1 MLCNSLLDR
10 FHKIGYTFL
19 YNEIGQFVTI
29 LSVNKTR
36 DLIKRWPHFCGHFL
50 LLRSRVCDRIF
61 LLGENIMK
69 NTRFITHSAIF
80 AALYAAL
87 TYAQY
92 LLWPGSTSMA
102 IQVRI
107 SEALCVFAFFTPA
120 AVPGL
125 TLGCLIFNL
134 TFAGTLP
141 LDWLVGTLA
150 TLIAAEG
157 MWLTRKLTV
166 KGYPLLGMLLPA
178 VTNALLVGWELT
190 VYIGESSF
198 WYNALFVALGEL
210 IALLAVGSV
219 VFYAVKARGLDQK
232 LFA

>member
-1 MLCNSLLDR
+1 
-10 FHKIGYTFL
+10 
-19 YNEIGQFVTI
+19 
-29 LSVNKTR
+29 
-36 DLIKRWPHFCGHFL
+36 
-50 LLRSRVCDRIF
+50 
-61 LLGENIMK
+61 MK
-69 NTRFITHSAIF
+69 NTRFITRSAIF

-120 AVPGL
+120 AIPGL
-125 TLGCLIFNL
+125 TLGCLLFNL

-141 LDWLVGTLA
+141 MDWLVGTLA

-157 MWLTRKLTV
+157 MWLTRNITI

-178 VTNALLVGWELT
+178 VTNAILVGWELT
-190 VYIGESSF
+190 FYIGEASF

-210 IALLAVGSV
+210 IALLTVGSV
-219 VFYAVKARGLDQK
+219 VFFTVKMRGLDKK

>member
-1 MLCNSLLDR
+1 
-10 FHKIGYTFL
+10 
-19 YNEIGQFVTI
+19 
-29 LSVNKTR
+29 
-36 DLIKRWPHFCGHFL
+36 
-50 LLRSRVCDRIF
+50 
-61 LLGENIMK
+61 MK
-69 NTRFITHSAIF
+69 NTRFITRSAIF

-92 LLWPGSTSMA
+92 LLWPESTSMA
-102 IQVRI
+102 IQVRV

-125 TLGCLIFNL
+125 TLGCLLFNL

-150 TLIAAEG
+150 TLLAVEG
-157 MWLTRKLTV
+157 MWLTRKVTV

-178 VTNALLVGWELT
+178 VTNAILVGWELT
-190 VYIGESSF
+190 YYIGEASF
-198 WYNALFVALGEL
+198 WYNALFVAIGEL

-219 VFYAVKARGLDQK
+219 VFYAIKIRGLDQK
-232 LFA
+232 LFS

>member
-1 MLCNSLLDR
+1 
-10 FHKIGYTFL
+10 
-19 YNEIGQFVTI
+19 
-29 LSVNKTR
+29 
-36 DLIKRWPHFCGHFL
+36 
-50 LLRSRVCDRIF
+50 
-61 LLGENIMK
+61 MK
-69 NTRFITHSAIF
+69 STRFLTHSGIF

-125 TLGCLIFNL
+125 TLGCLLFNL
-134 TFAGTLP
+134 TYAGTLP
-141 LDWLVGTLA
+141 MDWLVGTLA

-157 MWLTRKLTV
+157 MWLTRKITV
-166 KGYPLLGMLLPA
+166 KGFPMLGMLMPA
-178 VTNALLVGWELT
+178 VTNAILVGWELT
-190 VYIGESSF
+190 IYIGEASF

-210 IALLAVGSV
+210 IALLTVGSV
-219 VFYAVKARGLDQK
+219 VYYAVKARGLDKK

>member
-1 MLCNSLLDR
+1 M
-10 FHKIGYTFL
+10 
-19 YNEIGQFVTI
+19 TI

-36 DLIKRWPHFCGHFL
+36 ELSKKDGRIFAAIFFCCGHESVTAFFV
-50 LLRSRVCDRIF
+50 RS
-61 LLGENIMK
+61 EIMK

-92 LLWPGSTSMA
+92 LLWPQSTSMA

-120 AVPGL
+120 AIPGL
-125 TLGCLIFNL
+125 TLGCLLFNL

-141 LDWLVGTLA
+141 MDWLVGTLA
-150 TLIAAEG
+150 TLIAVEG
-157 MWLTRKLTV
+157 MWLTRKVTL

-178 VTNALLVGWELT
+178 VTNAILVGWELT
-190 VYIGESSF
+190 FYIGEASF
-198 WYNALFVALGEL
+198 WYNALFVAIGEL
-210 IALLAVGSV
+210 IALLAVGSI
-219 VFYAVKARGLDQK
+219 VFYGVKARGLDQK

>member
-1 MLCNSLLDR
+1 
-10 FHKIGYTFL
+10 
-19 YNEIGQFVTI
+19 
-29 LSVNKTR
+29 
-36 DLIKRWPHFCGHFL
+36 
-50 LLRSRVCDRIF
+50 
-61 LLGENIMK
+61 MK
-69 NTRFITHSAIF
+69 STRFLTHSAIF

-125 TLGCLIFNL
+125 TLGCLLFNL
-134 TFAGTLP
+134 TYAGTLP
-141 LDWLVGTLA
+141 MDWLVGTLA

-157 MWLTRKLTV
+157 MWLTRKVCV

-178 VTNALLVGWELT
+178 VTNAIFVGWELT
-190 VYIGESSF
+190 FYIGEASF

-210 IALLAVGSV
+210 IALLTVGSV
-219 VFYAVKARGLDQK
+219 VYFAVKARALDKK

>member
-1 MLCNSLLDR
+1 
-10 FHKIGYTFL
+10 
-19 YNEIGQFVTI
+19 
-29 LSVNKTR
+29 
-36 DLIKRWPHFCGHFL
+36 
-50 LLRSRVCDRIF
+50 
-61 LLGENIMK
+61 MK
-69 NTRFITHSAIF
+69 NTPPFITHSAIF

-102 IQVRI
+102 IQIRV

-157 MWLTRKLTV
+157 MWLTRKITV

-178 VTNALLVGWELT
+178 VTNAILVGWELT
-190 VYIGESSF
+190 IYIGEASF

-219 VFYAVKARGLDQK
+219 VFYAVKMRGLDRK

>member
-1 MLCNSLLDR
+1 
-10 FHKIGYTFL
+10 
-19 YNEIGQFVTI
+19 
-29 LSVNKTR
+29 
-36 DLIKRWPHFCGHFL
+36 
-50 LLRSRVCDRIF
+50 
-61 LLGENIMK
+61 MK

-120 AVPGL
+120 AIPGL
-125 TLGCLIFNL
+125 SLGCLLFNL

-150 TLIAAEG
+150 TVLAVGG
-157 MWLTRKLTV
+157 MWLTRKVTV
-166 KGYPLLGMLLPA
+166 RGYPLLGMLLPA
-178 VTNALLVGWELT
+178 LTNAIFVGWELT
-190 VYIGESSF
+190 YYIGEASF

-210 IALLAVGSV
+210 IALLTVGSA
-219 VFYAVKARGLDQK
+219 VFYAVKARGLEQK